1 MKWLKNNS
9 VEIVLF
15 LGLTPFLINYFGY
28 QGEDEYVMSIP
39 ILVLGLIMLYKRHF
53 RSRHRYSDTS
63 LFASDFDDDD
73 DMYEDAKE
81 AVIEAGKASTSFLQ
95 RKLRIGYSR
104 SARLMDLLE
113 ENGVIGPANGSEP
126 RKILK
131 DDQHSA

>member
-15 LGLTPFLINYFGY
+15 LGLTPFLINFFGY

-53 RSRHRYSDTS
+53 RSRQRYSDAS

-73 DMYEDAKE
+73 DMYEDAKD

-113 ENGVIGPANGSEP
+113 ENEVIGPANGSEP
-126 RKILK
+126 REILQK
-131 DDQHSA
+131 EH